1 MTLKDLFK
9 KYKDL
14 DNPKISGVEFYKF
27 ISDKDELDLKV
38 ISSLDE
44 DPGEL
49 SVSGFE
55 MGDEDRKVGNY
66 LLAFP
71 FHARTMVFKTV
82 DDIDKHLQTNNGKFR
97 LPGYVYD
104 LKKIERD

>member
-44 DPGEL
+44 APGEL

-71 FHARTMVFKTV
+71 FSSNFLIFSLFLIKRSQSSSVIINHFLAVIF
-82 DDIDKHLQTNNGKFR
+82 LFA
-97 LPGYVYD
+97 Y
-104 LKKIERD
+104 